1 MLDRLGTRVL
11 VVALLAIS
19 AAFALPATAFEG
31 VVKKEIFTM
40 PSYTTVNGKTI
51 KNVRVGYESYGT
63 LNAAKDN
70 VILICHFF
78 TGTSH
83 AAGKYKPE
91 DAAPGYWDSIIGAGK
106 AIDTDKYF
114 VISSDTLLNV
124 NTKDPNVTTTG
135 PSTTNPD
142 TGKPYGMTFPIVS
155 FRDFVN
161 VQKALLDSL
170 GINKLVA
177 VAGPSGGGIQATE
190 WAAAYP
196 DMVERVIAVI
206 SPGLEVDS
214 LGIGM
219 LNLWGTPIPMDP
231 KWNNGDYYGR
241 EEPLE
246 GVAQALK
253 LLAVTLASN
262 GGMEKRFGRKWA
274 APDKDPGAA
283 LGNLYAIEDT
293 LYKGGAARAK
303 TVDANHF
310 LYLVKANQ
318 LFSVSADAKKI
329 KAKFLFLPAKTDP
342 LFPPWMSRRAAE
354 TLRAQ
359 GNAVDVVELEGDG
372 GHYDGIFQ
380 VGQASAAIRDFLS
393 R

>member
-1 MLDRLGTRVL
+1 MFHRVHAR
-11 VVALLAIS
+11 ALAAAILA
-19 AAFALPATAFEG
+19 AATFLALPADAFDG
-31 VVKKEIFTM
+31 IVKKEIFTLPM
-40 PSYTTVNGKTI
+40 YTTVNGKAI
-51 KNVRVGYESYGT
+51 KSVRVGYESYGT

-91 DAAPGYWDSIIGAGK
+91 DAAPGYWDPIIGAGK
-106 AIDTDKYF
+106 AIDTDKFF
-114 VISSDTLLNV
+114 VISIDTLLNV

-135 PSTTNPD
+135 PSTINPD
-142 TGKPYGMTFPIVS
+142 TGKPYGMTFPVVS

-170 GINKLVA
+170 GIKKLVA
-177 VAGPSGGGIQATE
+177 VAGASGGGIQATE

-196 DMVERVIAVI
+196 EMVERVIAVI
-206 SPGLEVDS
+206 APGLEIDAYGV
-214 LGIGM
+214 GM
-219 LNLWGTPIPMDP
+219 LNLWGMPITLDP
-231 KWNNGDYYGR
+231 KWNGGDYYGR
-241 EEPLE
+241 EEPTE

-253 LLAVTLASN
+253 LLALTLGTDS
-262 GGMEKRFGRKWA
+262 GMDKRYGRKWA
-274 APDKDPGAA
+274 AADKDPGTA
-283 LGNLYAIEDT
+283 LGNLYAIEDG

-318 LFSVSADAKKI
+318 LFSVSGEARKI
-329 KAKFLFLPAKTDP
+329 KAKFLFVPAKSDP
-342 LFPPWMSRRAAE
+342 LFPPWMARRAMD

-359 GNAVDVVELEGDG
+359 GNAVDIFEIEGDG
-372 GHYDGIFQ
+372 GHYDGLFQ
-380 VGQASAAIRDFLS
+380 VGQASAAIRDFLN

>member
-1 MLDRLGTRVL
+1 MSQCIGARGLAMVVL
-11 VVALLAIS
+11 AFVACLAFP
-19 AAFALPATAFEG
+19 AAAYDGP
-31 VVKKEIFTM
+31 VKKEVFTM
-40 PSYTTVNGKTI
+40 PAYTTVNGKTI

-70 VILICHFF
+70 VILICHYF

-91 DAAPGYWDSIIGAGK
+91 DAAPGYWDAIIGAGK

-114 VISSDTLLNV
+114 VVSSDTLLNV

-135 PSTTNPD
+135 PSTINPD
-142 TGKPYGMTFPIVS
+142 TGKAYGLTFPVVS

-170 GINKLVA
+170 GIKKLVA
-177 VAGPSGGGIQATE
+177 VAGASGGGIQATE

-196 DMVERVIAVI
+196 DMVERVIAAI
-206 SPGLEVDS
+206 APGLEIDGYGV
-214 LGIGM
+214 GV
-219 LNLWGTPIPMDP
+219 LNLWSTPITMDP
-231 KWNNGDYYGR
+231 KWNSGDYYGR
-241 EEPLE
+241 EEPTE
-246 GVAQALK
+246 GVTQALK
-253 LLAVTLASN
+253 LLALTLASD
-262 GGMEKRFGRKWA
+262 GGTEKRFGRKWA
-274 APDKDPGAA
+274 VPDKDPGAA
-283 LGNLYAIEDT
+283 LGNLYAIEDG

-310 LYLVKANQ
+310 LYLVKTNQ
-318 LFSVSADAKKI
+318 LFSVTAETKRI
-329 KAKFLFLPAKTDP
+329 KAKFLFVPAKSDP
-342 LFPPWMSRRAAE
+342 LFPPWMARRATE

-359 GNAVDVVELEGDG
+359 GNVAEVFEIDGDG
-372 GHYDGIFQ
+372 GHYDGLFQ
-380 VGQASAAIRDFLS
+380 ISQASAAIRDFLG

>member
-1 MLDRLGTRVL
+1 MSHRASRRAFA
-11 VVALLAIS
+11 VALLAIGM
-19 AAFALPATAFEG
+19 ALALPASAFDG

-40 PSYTTVNGKTI
+40 PTYTTVNGRTI
-51 KNVRVGYESYGT
+51 KSVRVGYESYGT

-91 DAAPGYWDSIIGAGK
+91 DAAPGYWDAIIGAGK

-135 PSTTNPD
+135 PSTINPD
-142 TGKPYGMTFPIVS
+142 TGKPYGTTFPVVS

-170 GINKLVA
+170 GIKKLVA
-177 VAGPSGGGIQATE
+177 VAGPSGGGIQAVE

-196 DMVERVIAVI
+196 EMVDRVIAVI
-206 SPGLEVDS
+206 APGLEIDGY
-214 LGIGM
+214 GIGM
-219 LNLWGTPIPMDP
+219 LNLWSMPITMDP
-231 KWNNGDYYGR
+231 KWNGGDYYGR
-241 EEPLE
+241 EEPIE

-253 LLAVTLASN
+253 LLSVTLATD

-283 LGNLYAIEDT
+283 LGNLYAIEDG

-310 LYLVKANQ
+310 LYLVKTNQ
-318 LFSVSADAKKI
+318 LFSVTGNAKKI
-329 KAKFLFLPAKTDP
+329 KAKFLFVPAKSDP
-342 LFPPWMSRRAAE
+342 LFPPWMARRTVE
-354 TLRAQ
+354 MLRAQ
-359 GNAVDVVELEGDG
+359 GNAADMVELEGDG
-372 GHYDGIFQ
+372 GHYDGLFQ
-380 VGQASAAIRDFLS
+380 ISQASAAIRDFLG

>member
-1 MLDRLGTRVL
+1 MFNRPGARILAA
-11 VVALLAIS
+11 ALLAIS
-19 AAFALPATAFEG
+19 VAATLPATAFDG
-31 VVKKEIFTM
+31 IVKKEVFTM
-40 PSYTTVNGKTI
+40 PTYTAVNGKTI

-70 VILICHFF
+70 VVLICHFF

-91 DAAPGYWDSIIGAGK
+91 DAAPGYWDAIIGAGK

-114 VISSDTLLNV
+114 VISIDTLLNV

-135 PSTTNPD
+135 PSTINPD

-170 GINKLVA
+170 GIKKLVA
-177 VAGPSGGGIQATE
+177 VAGASGGGIQAVE
-190 WAAAYP
+190 WSAAYP

-206 SPGLEVDS
+206 APGLEID
-214 LGIGM
+214 GYAIGM
-219 LNLWGTPIPMDP
+219 LNLWSMPITMDP
-231 KWNNGDYYGR
+231 KWNSGDYYGR
-241 EEPLE
+241 EEPME

-253 LLAVTLASN
+253 LLAVTLATD

-274 APDKDPGAA
+274 AADKDPGAA
-283 LGNLYAIEDT
+283 FGNLYAIEDG

-318 LFSVSADAKKI
+318 LFSVTAEAKKI
-329 KAKFLFLPAKTDP
+329 KAKFLFVPAKSDP
-342 LFPPWMSRRAAE
+342 LFPPWMARRAMD

-359 GNAVDVVELEGDG
+359 GNAVDVFEIDGDG
-372 GHYDGIFQ
+372 GHYDGLFQ
-380 VGQASAAIRDFLS
+380 VSQASTAIRDFLG

>member
-1 MLDRLGTRVL
+1 MLNRLGRRAL
-11 VVALLAIS
+11 VVALVAIS
-19 AAFALPATAFEG
+19 ATFALPATAFEG
-31 VVKKEIFTM
+31 NVKKEIFTM
-40 PSYTTVNGKTI
+40 PSYTTVNGKTL

-91 DAAPGYWDSIIGAGK
+91 DAAAGYWDTIIGAGK
-106 AIDTDKYF
+106 PIDTDKYF

-135 PSTTNPD
+135 PSTVNPD
-142 TGKPYGMTFPIVS
+142 TGKPYGMTFPVVS

-170 GINKLVA
+170 GIKKLVA
-177 VAGPSGGGIQATE
+177 VAGPSGGGIQAVE

-196 DMVERVIAVI
+196 EMVDRVIAVI
-206 SPGLEVDS
+206 APGLEIDGDGV
-214 LGIGM
+214 GM
-219 LNLWGTPIPMDP
+219 LNLWSMPIAMDP
-231 KWNNGDYYGR
+231 KWNGGDYYGR

-253 LLAVTLASN
+253 LLSLTLATDS
-262 GGMEKRFGRKWA
+262 GMEKRFGRKWA

-283 LGNLYAIEDT
+283 FSNLYAIEDG
-293 LYKGGAARAK
+293 LYKAGAARAK

-310 LYLVKANQ
+310 LYLVKTNQ
-318 LFSVSADAKKI
+318 LFSVTADAKKI
-329 KAKFLFLPAKTDP
+329 KAKFLFVPAKSDP
-342 LFPPWMSRRAAE
+342 LFPPWMARRAMD

-359 GNAVDVVELEGDG
+359 GNTVDLFELDGDG
-372 GHYDGIFQ
+372 GHYDGFFQ
-380 VGQASAAIRDFLS
+380 IGQASAAIRDFLG

>member
-1 MLDRLGTRVL
+1 MSRC
-11 VVALLAIS
+11 IS
-19 AAFALPATAFEG
+19 ARGLAAVVLAFVACLAFPAAAYDG
-31 VVKKEIFTM
+31 SVKKEVFTM
-40 PSYTTVNGKTI
+40 PAYTTVNGKTI

-70 VILICHFF
+70 VILICHYF

-91 DAAPGYWDSIIGAGK
+91 DAAPGYWDAIIGAGK

-135 PSTTNPD
+135 PSTINPD
-142 TGKPYGMTFPIVS
+142 TGKAYGLTFPVVS

-170 GINKLVA
+170 GIKKLVA

-196 DMVERVIAVI
+196 DMVERVIAAI
-206 SPGLEVDS
+206 APGLEIDGYGV
-214 LGIGM
+214 GV
-219 LNLWGTPIPMDP
+219 LNLWATPITMDP
-231 KWNNGDYYGR
+231 KWNSGDYYGR
-241 EEPLE
+241 EEPTE

-253 LLAVTLASN
+253 LLALTLASD
-262 GGMEKRFGRKWA
+262 GGTEKRFGRKWA
-274 APDKDPGAA
+274 APDKDPGTA
-283 LGNLYAIEDT
+283 LGNLYAIEDG
-293 LYKGGAARAK
+293 LYKAGAARAK
-303 TVDANHF
+303 TLDANHF
-310 LYLVKANQ
+310 LYLVKTNQ
-318 LFSVSADAKKI
+318 LFSVAADAKRM
-329 KAKFLFLPAKTDP
+329 KAKFLFVPAKSDP
-342 LFPPWMSRRAAE
+342 LFPPWMARRATE

-359 GNAVDVVELEGDG
+359 GNVAEVFEIDGDG
-372 GHYDGIFQ
+372 GHYDGLFQ
-380 VGQASAAIRDFLS
+380 ISQASAAIRDFLS

>member
-1 MLDRLGTRVL
+1 MLNRLGTRVL
-11 VVALLAIS
+11 VVALVAVS
-19 AAFALPATAFEG
+19 ATFALPAPAFEG
-31 VVKKEIFTM
+31 IIKKEIFTM
-40 PSYTTVNGKTI
+40 PSYTTVNGKTL

-91 DAAPGYWDSIIGAGK
+91 DAAAGYWDAIIGAGK
-106 AIDTDKYF
+106 PIDTDKYF

-135 PSTTNPD
+135 PSTINPD
-142 TGKPYGMTFPIVS
+142 TGKPYGMTFPVVS

-170 GINKLVA
+170 GIKKLVA
-177 VAGPSGGGIQATE
+177 VAGPSGGGIQAVE

-196 DMVERVIAVI
+196 EMVDRVIAVI
-206 SPGLEVDS
+206 APGLEIDGDGV
-214 LGIGM
+214 GM
-219 LNLWGTPIPMDP
+219 LNLWSMPIAMDP
-231 KWNNGDYYGR
+231 KWNGGDYYGR

-253 LLAVTLASN
+253 LLSLTLATD

-283 LGNLYAIEDT
+283 FGNLYAIEDG
-293 LYKGGAARAK
+293 LYKAGAARAK

-310 LYLVKANQ
+310 LYLVKTNQ
-318 LFSVSADAKKI
+318 LFSATADAKKI
-329 KAKFLFLPAKTDP
+329 KAKFLFVPAKSDP
-342 LFPPWMSRRAAE
+342 LFPPWMARRAMD

-359 GNAVDVVELEGDG
+359 GNTVDVFELDGDG
-372 GHYDGIFQ
+372 GHYDGFFQ
-380 VGQASAAIRDFLS
+380 ISQASAAIRDFLG

>member
-1 MLDRLGTRVL
+1 MTHRAYTRALATAVL
-11 VVALLAIS
+11 VA
-19 AAFALPATAFEG
+19 AAFLALPAAAFDG
-31 VVKKEIFTM
+31 LVKKEIFTM
-40 PSYTTVNGKTI
+40 PAYTTVNGKTI
-51 KNVRVGYESYGT
+51 KNVRVGFESYGT

-91 DAAPGYWDSIIGAGK
+91 DAAAGYWDAIIGAGR

-135 PSTTNPD
+135 PSTINPD
-142 TGKPYGMTFPIVS
+142 TGKPYGVTFPVVS

-170 GINKLVA
+170 GIKKLVA

-206 SPGLEVDS
+206 APGLEIDAY
-214 LGIGM
+214 GIGA
-219 LNLWGTPIPMDP
+219 LNLWGTPITMDP
-231 KWNNGDYYGR
+231 KWNAGDYYGR
-241 EEPLE
+241 EEPTE
-246 GVAQALK
+246 GVAQSLKVLAL
-253 LLAVTLASN
+253 TLGTNA
-262 GGMEKRFGRKWA
+262 GMDKRFGRKWA
-274 APDKDPGAA
+274 SPDKDPAA
-283 LGNLYAIEDT
+283 AMGNLFAIEDG
-293 LYKGGAARAK
+293 LYKGAAARAT

-310 LYLVKANQ
+310 LYLVKTNQ
-318 LFSVSADAKKI
+318 LFSVTADAKKI
-329 KAKFLFLPAKTDP
+329 KARFLFVPAKSDP
-342 LFPPWMSRRAAE
+342 LFPPWMARRTVE

-359 GNAVDVVELEGDG
+359 GNAADIFELEGDG

-380 VGQASAAIRDFLS
+380 VSQASAVIRDFLS

>member
-1 MLDRLGTRVL
+1 MPHRPATRFL
-11 VVALLAIS
+11 AVALLAIS
-19 AAFALPATAFEG
+19 ATFTLAATAFDG
-31 VVKKEIFTM
+31 PVKKEIFTM
-40 PSYTTVNGKTI
+40 PAYTTVNGKTI

-91 DAAPGYWDSIIGAGK
+91 DAAPGYWDPIIGAGK
-106 AIDTDKYF
+106 AIDTDRYF

-135 PSTTNPD
+135 PSTINPD
-142 TGKPYGMTFPIVS
+142 TGKPYGMTFPVVS

-170 GINKLVA
+170 GIRKLVA
-177 VAGPSGGGIQATE
+177 VAGASGGGIQATE

-196 DMVERVIAVI
+196 EMVERVIAVI
-206 SPGLEVDS
+206 APGLEIDGYTVEV
-214 LGIGM
+214 
-219 LNLWGTPIPMDP
+219 LNMWNTPIIMDP

-241 EEPLE
+241 EEPME

-253 LLAVTLASN
+253 LVILSSSGY
-262 GGMEKRFGRKWA
+262 GGLEKRFGRKWA
-274 APDKDPGAA
+274 APDKDPNAA
-283 LGNLYAIEDT
+283 IGNLYAVEDG
-293 LYKGGAARAK
+293 LYKAGAGRAK

-310 LYLVKANQ
+310 LYLGRANQ
-318 LFSVSADAKKI
+318 LFSVTAEAKKI
-329 KAKFLFLPAKTDP
+329 KAKFLFVPAKSD
-342 LFPPWMSRRAAE
+342 LVFPPWMARRTVE

-359 GNAVDVVELEGDG
+359 GNTVDVFELDGDG
-372 GHYDGIFQ
+372 GHYDGLFQ
-380 VGQASAAIRDFLS
+380 ISQASAAIHDFLG

>member
-1 MLDRLGTRVL
+1 MSHLCTRTL
-11 VVALLAIS
+11 VMALFAI
-19 AAFALPATAFEG
+19 AAGLALPAAAYDG
-31 VVKKEIFTM
+31 LVKKEVFTL
-40 PSYTTVNGKTI
+40 PSYTTVNGRAL

-91 DAAPGYWDSIIGAGK
+91 DAAPGYWDAIIGAGK

-135 PSTTNPD
+135 PSTINPD
-142 TGKPYGMTFPIVS
+142 TGKPYGMTFPVVS

-170 GINKLVA
+170 GIKKLVA
-177 VAGPSGGGIQATE
+177 VAGASGGGIQATE

-206 SPGLEVDS
+206 APGLEIDGYSV
-214 LGIGM
+214 GA
-219 LNLWGTPIPMDP
+219 LNLWTTPIMMDP
-231 KWNNGDYYGR
+231 KWSGGDYYGR
-241 EEPLE
+241 EEPTE

-253 LLAVTLASN
+253 VLSLTLATD
-262 GGMEKRFGRKWA
+262 GGMEKRFARKWA

-283 LGNLYAIEDT
+283 FGNLYAIEDG
-293 LYKGGAARAK
+293 LYKASAARAK

-310 LYLVKANQ
+310 LYLVKTNQ
-318 LFSVSADAKKI
+318 LFSVTADANKI
-329 KAKFLFLPAKTDP
+329 KAKFLFVPAKSDP
-342 LFPPWMSRRAAE
+342 LFPPWMARRTAD

-359 GNAVDVVELEGDG
+359 GNAVDVFELEGDG
-372 GHYDGIFQ
+372 GHYDGLFQ
-380 VGQASAAIRDFLS
+380 VSQASAAIRDFLS

>member
-1 MLDRLGTRVL
+1 MSQCIGARGPAMVVL
-11 VVALLAIS
+11 AFVACLAFP
-19 AAFALPATAFEG
+19 AAAYDGP
-31 VVKKEIFTM
+31 VKKEVFTM
-40 PSYTTVNGKTI
+40 PAYTTVNGKTI

-70 VILICHFF
+70 VILICHYF
-78 TGTSH
+78 TGSSH

-91 DAAPGYWDSIIGAGK
+91 DAAPGYWDAIIGAGK

-135 PSTTNPD
+135 PSTINPD
-142 TGKPYGMTFPIVS
+142 TGKAYGLTFPVVS

-170 GINKLVA
+170 GIKKLVA
-177 VAGPSGGGIQATE
+177 VAGASGGGIQATE

-206 SPGLEVDS
+206 APGLEIDGYGV
-214 LGIGM
+214 GV
-219 LNLWGTPIPMDP
+219 LNLWATPITMDP
-231 KWNNGDYYGR
+231 KWNSGDYYGR
-241 EEPLE
+241 EEPTE

-253 LLAVTLASN
+253 LLALTLASDS
-262 GGMEKRFGRKWA
+262 GTEKRFGRKWA
-274 APDKDPGAA
+274 APDKDPGVA
-283 LGNLYAIEDT
+283 LGNLYAIEDG
-293 LYKGGAARAK
+293 LYKAGAARAK

-310 LYLVKANQ
+310 LYLVKTNQ
-318 LFSVSADAKKI
+318 LFSVTAEAKRI
-329 KAKFLFLPAKTDP
+329 RAKFLFVPAKSDP
-342 LFPPWMSRRAAE
+342 LFPPWMARRATE
-354 TLRAQ
+354 TLRAR
-359 GNAVDVVELEGDG
+359 GNVAEVFEIDGDG
-372 GHYDGIFQ
+372 GHYDGLFQ
-380 VGQASAAIRDFLS
+380 ISQASAAIRDFLN